1 MPSSR
6 ASDAAEERTDAPRGQ
21 HEHDHEEP
29 PQQDGRDVAA
39 LSDELARSEE
49 RYKRALADLDNYRKR
64 AAREVERH
72 RIEIRDELSRDWLE
86 VVDSVQRAL
95 RMAPDDPS
103 SDGLRAILEQI
114 EGILAR
120 IGVRRIGAAGERF
133 DPERHEAISVVEND
147 ELDDQTVVEVAR
159 SGFAIGDHLLRPAQ
173 VVVSRRRQAQS

>member
-6 ASDAAEERTDAPRGQ
+6 ASDPAEERTEAPRG
-21 HEHDHEEP
+21 HEE
-29 PQQDGRDVAA
+29 QQTEQDGGRDAAA
-39 LSDELARSEE
+39 LSEELARSEE

-86 VVDSVQRAL
+86 VVDSVERAL
-95 RMAPDDPS
+95 RMAPGDPS

-159 SGFAIGDHLLRPAQ
+159 SGFAIGDHVLRPAQ
-173 VVVSRRRQAQS
+173 VVVSRRRQAES

>member
-6 ASDAAEERTDAPRGQ
+6 ASDAAGERTEAPRG
-21 HEHDHEEP
+21 HEE
-29 PQQDGRDVAA
+29 QQADQDGGRDAAA
-39 LSDELARSEE
+39 LSEELARSEE

-86 VVDSVQRAL
+86 VVDSVERAL

-103 SDGLRAILEQI
+103 SDGLRAVLEQI

>member
-6 ASDAAEERTDAPRGQ
+6 ASDAAKERTEAPRG
-21 HEHDHEEP
+21 HEE
-29 PQQDGRDVAA
+29 QQTDQDGGRDAAA
-39 LSDELARSEE
+39 LSEELARSEE

-86 VVDSVQRAL
+86 VVDSVERAL
-95 RMAPDDPS
+95 RMAPNDPS

-133 DPERHEAISVVEND
+133 DPERHEAISAVEND

-159 SGFAIGDHLLRPAQ
+159 SGFAIGDHVLRPAQ
-173 VVVSRRRQAQS
+173 VVVSRRRQAES